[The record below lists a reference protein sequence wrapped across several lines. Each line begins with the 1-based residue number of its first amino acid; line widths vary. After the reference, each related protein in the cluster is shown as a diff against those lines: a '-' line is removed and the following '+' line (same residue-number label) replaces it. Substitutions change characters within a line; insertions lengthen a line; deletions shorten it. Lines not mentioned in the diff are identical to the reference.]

1 MTTDYIPEELLWR
14 LMDCM
19 CPGNAVALMLMV
31 ATGMRIGDALNQ
43 RLIAWS
49 DVLSGVSSSMQYR
62 ESKTGKDRVIRVPA
76 AVAAALR
83 TLPRGKSPW
92 LFPGRY
98 PERPRTRQAV
108 YKDLNRVAK
117 LYRVNGKKIRARLGT
132 HTARKIYAVKLYHE
146 AEKLGHYEPLEYVRV
161 DLNHA
166 SREVTFL
173 YALADE
179 ISGRKWRLPEG
190 RQISS

>member
-1 MTTDYIPEELLWR
+1 MRTDYIPQELLWR

-19 CPGNAVALMLMV
+19 FPVNAAVLMLMV
-31 ATGMRIGDALNQ
+31 ATGMRVGDALKQ
-43 RLIAWS
+43 RLTDWR
-49 DVLSGVSSSMQYR
+49 DVLTGKDFSLCYT
-62 ESKTGKDRVIRVPA
+62 ESKTGKERVIRVPA
-76 AVAAALR
+76 DVAAKLDE
-83 TLPRGKSPW
+83 LPRGKSPW

-98 PERPRTRQAV
+98 PEKPRTRQAV

-146 AEKLGHYEPLEYVRV
+146 AKELGVYEPLEYVRV

-179 ISGRKWRLPEG
+179 ISGRSWRL
-190 RQISS
+190 